1 MSDLRCFR
9 HAASAL
15 GLALCAAL
23 PAATP
28 ASAQSS
34 AELALR
40 RDSLKLRYDAARA
53 RLDTAQNVA
62 RAVPN
67 DSLLLHGA
75 ILRFNTAN
83 LNERER
89 RSLTRAFDVAA
100 AELQSLFGPDGT
112 SLLDGQIW
120 FATVTG
126 PFTGRSKARLGLE
139 TFENGR
145 LTTESLNLPIRTEV
159 VVDIVRRRSG
169 RQLLASQPRIREWTA
184 GFRLDDPTT
193 THYFA
198 HRTLALHQS
207 SPARRCAQGNVD
219 ACADIFDP
227 AAKDRWFDPADIVN
241 TERDPTSSA
250 VRESVLRYAVET
262 DGPGMLRA
270 FRSHSDSTI
279 DRIGFIAAAV
289 NQEPDE
295 FLRGWQA
302 RLAEAGAVRVRA
314 TPGNV
319 VAALGWFALCG
330 IVATRRRPK

>member
-1 MSDLRCFR
+1 MSELRFLR
-9 HAASAL
+9 RAASVLA
-15 GLALCAAL
+15 LALCAAL
-23 PAATP
+23 P

-40 RDSLKLRYDAARA
+40 RDSLDLRYKAARA
-53 RLDTAQNVA
+53 RLDTAQNLA
-62 RAVPN
+62 RAVPD

-75 ILRFNTAN
+75 ILRFNSAN
-83 LNERER
+83 LEERER

-100 AELQSLFGPDGT
+100 ADLQSLFGPDGT
-112 SLLDGQIW
+112 SLLEGQIW
-120 FATVTG
+120 FVTVTG
-126 PFTGRSKARLGLE
+126 PFIGRSKAQLGLE
-139 TFENGR
+139 TLENGR
-145 LTTESLNLPIRTEV
+145 RTTESLNLPIRTEL

-169 RQLLASQPRIREWTA
+169 RQLVATQPSIRDWTA

-198 HRTLALHQS
+198 HRHLALHQS
-207 SPARRCAQGNVD
+207 SPARRCARGNID
-219 ACADIFDP
+219 SCADIFDP
-227 AAKDRWFDPADIVN
+227 AARDRWFDPTDIVN
-241 TERDPTSSA
+241 TERDPTSGA
-250 VRESVLRYAVET
+250 VRESVLRYAVEL
-262 DGPGMLRA
+262 DGPGVLRA
-270 FRSHSDSTI
+270 FQSPADSTR

-314 TPGNV
+314 TPGSV
-319 VAALGWFALCG
+319 MAALGWFALCG